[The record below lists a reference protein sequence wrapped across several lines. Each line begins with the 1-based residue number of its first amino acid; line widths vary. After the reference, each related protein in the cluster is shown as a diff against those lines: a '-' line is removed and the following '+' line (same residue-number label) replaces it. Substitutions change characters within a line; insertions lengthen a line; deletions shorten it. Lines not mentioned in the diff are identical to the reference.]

1 MTSRERVYRCLEFT
15 GPDRLP
21 RNLWVL
27 PRVEQ
32 DSPDEVAAV
41 RREFPGDITGPGTI
55 LGPRGYVL
63 ARGHRCRGG
72 PYKTGVYV
80 DEWGCIW
87 ECKEDG
93 VIGEVKRPPLAEWF
107 ALDHYRLPW
116 ETLEGAD
123 WDAVDRAQRENL
135 AGPKQF
141 MLCGTGVR
149 PFERMQ
155 FLRGTENL
163 YVDLAYGT
171 AEVRALCDRVHEFF
185 MKELDGW
192 VRTDCDGISFQ
203 DDWGAQDA
211 LLVSPDL
218 WRDLFKPL
226 YKAYCEVIHAGG
238 KKAFMHSD
246 GHIAAIYED
255 LVEVGVDAVNSQL
268 FCMDIEDLGR
278 RFKGRI
284 TFWGEIDRQHVLPF
298 GTARE
303 VRAAVGR
310 VRRAF
315 EDPSGGLIA
324 QFEWGANN
332 PVENVRACLE
342 AWDTPL
348 EELPA
353 SG

>member
-1 MTSRERVYRCLEFT
+1 MTPRERVHRCLDFS
-15 GPDRLP
+15 GPNRLP

-27 PRVEQ
+27 RRVEQ
-32 DSPDEVAAV
+32 ETPDAV
-41 RREFPGDITGPGTI
+41 QAMRGEFPDDFTGPGSI

-63 ARGHRCRGG
+63 ARGHRARGG

-107 ALDHYRLPW
+107 ALDHYRPPW
-116 ETLEGAD
+116 EVIEGAD
-123 WDAVDRAQRENL
+123 WDAVNRAQRQNL
-135 AGPKQF
+135 AGPQQF

-155 FLRGTENL
+155 FLRGSENL

-171 AEVRALCDRVHEFF
+171 AQVRALRDMVHEFF
-185 MKELDGW
+185 MKELEGW
-192 VRTDCDGISFQ
+192 AATDCDGISFQ

-211 LLVSPDL
+211 LLVSPDM

-226 YKAYCEVIHAGG
+226 YKDYCAFIHAAG
-238 KKAFMHSD
+238 KKVFMHTD
-246 GHIAAIYED
+246 GHVAAIYED
-255 LVEVGVDAVNSQL
+255 LIEVGVDAVNSQL

-284 TFWGEIDRQHVLPF
+284 TFWGEIDRQYVLSF
-298 GTARE
+298 GTPHDA
-303 VRAAVGR
+303 RAAVGR
-310 VRRAF
+310 ARRAL
-315 EDPSGGLIA
+315 EDPAGGLIA

-332 PVENVRACLE
+332 PVENIRACLD
-342 AWDTPL
+342 AWDAPL
-348 EELPA
+348 DQLP
-353 SG
+353 